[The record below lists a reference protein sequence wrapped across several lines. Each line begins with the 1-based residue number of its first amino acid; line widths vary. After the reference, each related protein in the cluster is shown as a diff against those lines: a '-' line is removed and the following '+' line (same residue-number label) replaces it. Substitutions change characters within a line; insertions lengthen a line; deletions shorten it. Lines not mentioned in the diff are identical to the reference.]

1 MWIWKLPCIT
11 KHIKLQSPIQVTTF
25 CSLSITWCSQT
36 CIERPQKTEKGSK
49 HKRESYLC
57 GPFSALTC
65 SSMPQ
70 NLICI
75 SILSQLVCGS
85 NTQRSLTWWALWVR
99 KAGALDAELSN
110 SVSSSMESVVGI
122 PWWRSK
128 PSVTAA
134 GGSFPLTHH
143 FFYTSEFKMS
153 LKRNLITWCTF
164 LQKFHRQKACTF
176 SPPTLHNSDAWYLLS
191 IKYTKSSC
199 ITLHVDESESLDRK
213 LCHNFIPC
221 LWTWKWTWF
230 HPQHSSH
237 HFSHET
243 LRRSTCKCPQTMK
256 E

>member
-1 MWIWKLPCIT
+1 MIIIQYTHVDLKTAMHNQTHKTSVTNTGHNI
-11 KHIKLQSPIQVTTF
+11 LQSQYYLMLSNMYRKAPKNRKRIQTQKGELSVRTI
-25 CSLSITWCSQT
+25 LSIDLLVNAPEPHLHFYSCPA
-36 CIERPQKTEKGSK
+36 C
-49 HKRESYLC
+49 
-57 GPFSALTC
+57 
-65 SSMPQ
+65 
-70 NLICI
+70 
-75 SILSQLVCGS
+75 VCGS
-85 NTQRSLTWWALWVR
+85 NAQRSLTWWALWVR

-199 ITLHVDESESLDRK
+199 ITLHVDES
-213 LCHNFIPC
+213 
-221 LWTWKWTWF
+221 
-230 HPQHSSH
+230 
-237 HFSHET
+237 
-243 LRRSTCKCPQTMK
+243 
-256 E
+256 

>member
-85 NTQRSLTWWALWVR
+85 NTQRSLTWWALWVE
-99 KAGALDAELSN
+99 KSWCLSDAELSN
-110 SVSSSMESVVGI
+110 SVGSSMESVAGS

-153 LKRNLITWCTF
+153 LKRNLIKLCKCQNV
-164 LQKFHRQKACTF
+164 QKN
-176 SPPTLHNSDAWYLLS
+176 P
-191 IKYTKSSC
+191 SS
-199 ITLHVDESESLDRK
+199 ITLYLNS
-213 LCHNFIPC
+213 
-221 LWTWKWTWF
+221 W
-230 HPQHSSH
+230 
-237 HFSHET
+237 
-243 LRRSTCKCPQTMK
+243 
-256 E
+256 

>member
-1 MWIWKLPCIT
+1 MLISKLPYIT
-11 KHIKLQSPIQVTTF
+11 KQFKRNQIWLNFSPQYRLQHSAVSVLPDAF
-25 CSLSITWCSQT
+25 K
-36 CIERPQKTEKGSK
+36 KTNRKGSK
-49 HKRESYLC
+49 HKRENYLC
-57 GPFSALTC
+57 GPFAALTC

-75 SILSQLVCGS
+75 SILSQRVCGS

-199 ITLHVDESESLDRK
+199 ITLHVDES
-213 LCHNFIPC
+213 
-221 LWTWKWTWF
+221 
-230 HPQHSSH
+230 
-237 HFSHET
+237 
-243 LRRSTCKCPQTMK
+243 
-256 E
+256 